1 LCGVPE
7 TISNWRWLLR
17 TEGGLMDEWEMEC
30 LDCGWRGMGSE
41 LAEEANDSGDPS
53 FTSCPECGG
62 LKFKKQADK
71 DEKEN
76 A

>member
-1 LCGVPE
+1 
-7 TISNWRWLLR
+7 
-17 TEGGLMDEWEMEC
+17 MDEWEMEC
-30 LDCGWRGMGSE
+30 LDCGWRGMASE
-41 LAEEANDSGDPS
+41 LAVEANDSGDRS

-62 LKFKKQADK
+62 PEFKKQTDK